1 MTAKPA
7 VPARLRDILS
17 LDDFEEAARRHLP
30 RPVFAYL
37 SGGVEDNTARE
48 DNRAVFREWSF
59 VPRVLKGV
67 AKRAQ
72 ATTLLGHEYAA
83 PFGIAPIGV
92 AALYA
97 YRGDLVLA
105 TAARAANIPFA
116 MSGSSLI
123 RLEDVAAAAPDSW
136 FQAYLTGDEAR
147 FVPLIERIAAAG
159 YRTLVVTVDVP
170 MAGNRE
176 NNVRAGF
183 STPLRPTLRLAW
195 DGMVRPRWTV
205 GTFMRTMLQH
215 GMPHFE
221 NNFATRGAPILSP
234 NVLRDYSDRGDLD
247 WDHFSKIRA
256 MWKGR
261 VVVKGVL
268 DSRDARIAVDRGA
281 DALIVSNH
289 GGRQLDGSIAPLRVL
304 PEIVAACPQ
313 VPVMIDSGIRR
324 GTDILKALALGAKF
338 VFLGRSFGYA
348 ASVGG
353 EAGVLR
359 AIDILR
365 VEIDR
370 DMAMMGIN
378 RLDELTPEMLR
389 RIRP

>member
-1 MTAKPA
+1 ME
-7 VPARLRDILS
+7 LR
-17 LDDFEEAARRHLP
+17 AAR
-30 RPVFAYL
+30 AE
-37 SGGVEDNTARE
+37 G
-48 DNRAVFREWSF
+48 
-59 VPRVLKGV
+59 RVQ
-67 AKRAQ
+67 APPQ

-205 GTFMRTMLQH
+205 GTFLRTMLQH

-247 WDHFSKIRA
+247 WNHFSKIRA

-261 VVVKGVL
+261 IVVKGVL
-268 DSRDARIAVDRGA
+268 DARTTRA
-281 DALIVSNH
+281 SP
-289 GGRQLDGSIAPLRVL
+289 ST
-304 PEIVAACPQ
+304 AASTASSSPTTAAA
-313 VPVMIDSGIRR
+313 SS
-324 GTDILKALALGAKF
+324 T
-338 VFLGRSFGYA
+338 GRSPRCA
-348 ASVGG
+348 CCRRSWP
-353 EAGVLR
+353 R
-359 AIDILR
+359 A
-365 VEIDR
+365 
-370 DMAMMGIN
+370 
-378 RLDELTPEMLR
+378 R
-389 RIRP
+389 RSR

>member
-1 MTAKPA
+1 MSAPDS
-7 VPARLRDILS
+7 VPARLRGILS

-30 RPVFAYL
+30 RPVFAYV
-37 SGGVEDNTARE
+37 SGGVEDNVSRE
-48 DNRAVFREWSF
+48 DNRAVFREWAL
-59 VPRVLKGV
+59 VPRVLRGV
-67 AKRAQ
+67 ARRTT
-72 ATTLLGHEYAA
+72 ATTLFGHEYAA
-83 PFGIAPIGV
+83 PFGIAPIGI

-105 TAARAANIPFA
+105 KAAREANIPFA

-123 RLEDVAAAAPDSW
+123 RLEDVAQAAPDSW

-147 FVPLIERIAAAG
+147 FVPLVERIAAAG
-159 YRTLVVTVDVP
+159 YGTLVVTVDVP

-205 GTFMRTMLQH
+205 GTFLRTIVQH

-234 NVLRDYSDRGDLD
+234 DVLRDYSDRGDLD
-247 WDHFSKIRA
+247 WDHFSRIRA

-261 VVVKGVL
+261 VIVKGVL
-268 DSRDARIAVDRGA
+268 DAEDARIAVDRGA
-281 DALIVSNH
+281 DGIIVSNH
-289 GGRQLDGSIAPLRVL
+289 GGRQLDGAISPLRVL
-304 PEIVAACPQ
+304 PEIVAACPA
-313 VPVMIDSGIRR
+313 VPVMFDSGVRR
-324 GTDILKALALGAKF
+324 GTDVLKALALGAKF

-353 EAGVLR
+353 EAGVR
-359 AIDILR
+359 HAIDILR
-365 VEIDR
+365 VELLR

-378 RLDELTPEMLR
+378 RLDELSPGHLR
-389 RIRP
+389 RMRP